1 MSRVDEKPRYVDQT
15 KNVILYRALK
25 SSNIFVQQI
34 VRKLCK
40 MDIKMT
46 AILFE
51 MDYLEEELFL
61 NGYYDEEDLPGINVN
76 SENYLLDQKIRDF
89 GKNFRSKSPEFF
101 ERQMINFC
109 ELLKKLDPSY
119 VTMDQ
124 NGIFDMLYYM
134 RTTLIYSERKDAFEK
149 GKKTALEILK
159 AQGPGIKTDP
169 VGLPASVKRMRFF
182 KSTYPQFE
190 SCYEWEQFCKSL
202 LLRSR
207 TQWVKF
213 CMLSD
218 MGVARME
225 GMPMYDR
232 ANAADIMDKYRIM
245 TNLPNNIGT
254 HLKVYNYSGLILVFW
269 EEKKHLI
276 ILDQSSCDR
285 LRAYSTS
292 FTNFIVYWRDFRQHG
307 DPNIYPVDTCLKKAL
322 SYLNK
327 YTDPCYGN
335 ERDTLARHLHLS
347 FTRFQNMLGE
357 KDAKITCGWEE
368 RDVSLKEE
376 VEKVFPKNDEWFSLC
391 MSFKDSLGERVL
403 YDFMKIYHLLPSP
416 DIDHLKLHENVVGNG
431 PSGTG
436 YDSVFLKK
444 FISFSKSFL
453 LCNMIYQDKKVPS
466 HQTEGEIDITTKTW
480 YKKCMSGEF
489 TLPPQEDWG
498 KAWVRKNFDYQ
509 YTMEFHT
516 LTAQDVTRV
525 VRDKTKYTD
534 RKNTLELTRLDS
546 NEILNAIFNG
556 STMSNGDQPSEWRQR
571 YFSDNSIGENVAVI
585 AGKAENTK
593 PGGVSSHP
601 LKTRE
606 TLSADDCSREILS
619 EMDANLKQIS
629 KYVPGCSQR
638 RDMQQH
644 KEKFYGIA
652 KSLVVHPYYVCAA
665 LSGDIEKWSP
675 HMLREVHSAVQEMFL
690 EMTTCPNPKKAA
702 RIWENLTFITD
713 RRGLKREGH
722 YKYGTVQGWHATLDT
737 LFHCLIL
744 VYFVYDCLE
753 QGIMSKKDAAQNL
766 AMIDDALTKF
776 RIAGN
781 PRSARNK
788 IMRAK
793 ELLTG
798 TYLKLGLKLDPVKTF
813 VSTIKF
819 VYLNEAYMDGAQ
831 VYTASKIFMRMDKDH
846 ARRLSTLPDN
856 METIMSIA
864 ANSSQGG
871 CDPLLAYSFAL
882 WRCVMLVFER
892 KSLYF
897 LQKCSTQQLSAILL
911 APVSI
916 NGFGIRTL
924 VQTHTSGAMDQL
936 AWYTEMA
943 RSACLVLE
951 TKSNGKYMV
960 AMLSQEP
967 NYPSAQ
973 AMAHNPFGYT
983 VSTHVSSQRKII
995 DTFLSSAIERGL
1007 AQPFKS
1013 MVDCYESC
1021 DLEDVWEDL
1030 LSNNFYDAALLEE
1043 VTSNLPSSFLDKVL
1057 KRITGS
1063 ETVAALLPYRKVVV
1077 LKNAVAQADKHN
1089 LSVAYDVV
1097 NSRMKTSLW
1106 EEKIDLL
1113 LRGGSYSF
1121 THGLRQRVLDE
1132 LGYKIMHHTYPCPFS
1147 ILASKGVILPD
1158 AERGRGI
1165 VTVTFESSRLS
1176 STAGS
1181 QCINLYDSLTKI
1193 GGYRSYKSAR
1203 AIKSTEKKNL
1213 IVDPVMECLCNGTS
1227 ALKWAKDSGL
1237 AYTELASL
1245 FTRCWSGETK
1255 LELLDLEFEEHLGS
1269 CRRLS
1274 RRRMRLNHSVMAF
1287 PNTFG
1292 AYRVNL
1298 AAMNYLLSDRKF
1310 MLNQMN
1316 LLVSLKMT
1324 CIIHALMYPSIADLS
1339 FMICFQI
1346 KPSESGT
1353 IMEPYM
1359 LEGEC
1364 SLLKDLAVLP
1374 FVEWDTE
1381 FKKYAQL
1388 AFDPLKMKSIMSKYL
1403 ESGIEEAHAAYNDFL
1418 TEFMYEEMGLDPY
1431 ENIEEDMIDTG
1442 LATEE
1447 VKKGK
1452 RHMDKQDKTEKGE
1465 FETCVMTPNE
1475 IKQCFIAINPPRK
1488 PRSKAIVSEYRKTS
1502 IPPPSDSTRS
1512 FTPKTHSDSC
1522 VRLLMTNM
1530 VTALNSESA
1539 QALLQLEK
1547 LYKRRNVPYEGEEA
1561 MVLVNKIWQ
1570 LLPLKQSN
1578 IAEILT
1584 YLKSRVG
1591 EIEYKDQVTYMFQQ
1605 LGMTGLRM
1613 RESNVDVTQS
1623 VNSFLNRSE
1632 NKSILIGKLSTE
1644 VRRLKKSESEQYNL
1658 FKIYNLHTGKKNE
1671 IQTCVKLMKA
1681 NYTVAIERYK
1691 NSSDW
1696 YLQSSQN
1703 AEDLLE
1709 KERLLAIHL
1718 NKKYKAKVLK
1728 LLSKS
1733 LIEFGYIDASA
1744 VFVKLKDFFIK
1755 VMEEITGLLDVEISE
1770 DFCQMLLSSKVED
1783 LDDILELFK
1792 MASLRVPHSGWEAGS
1807 EAVKEVY
1814 AFFMADVEKTPI
1826 IPIFPKKVRSRQ
1838 GSSSSKTSEF
1848 HSKREHI
1855 SEEALDINEEL
1866 ERELEKLSF
1875 GEGICQ
1881 SAGVA
1886 NSSPGTIMSYLY
1898 ETHSEKIQSLA
1909 GQSKMYVKEYYD
1921 KVTNDRLTWR
1931 IFLNEYFPDLLEL
1944 VPVECEY
1951 FDEPEW
1957 SYSKGELVERF

>member
-15 KNVILYRALK
+15 KNAVLYRALK
-25 SSNIFVQQI
+25 SSNIFIQQI

-40 MDIKMT
+40 MEMEINT
-46 AILFE
+46 ILFE
-51 MDYLEEELFL
+51 MDYIEAESFL
-61 NGYYDEEDLPGINVN
+61 NGFYDDEDLPGINVN
-76 SENYLLDQKIRDF
+76 SESYLLDQKIRDF
-89 GKNFRSKSPEFF
+89 GKNFRSRSPEFF
-101 ERQMINFC
+101 ENQMLNFC
-109 ELLKKLDPSY
+109 RLLKKLDPQH

-134 RTTLIYSERKDAFEK
+134 RTTPIHSERKDTWEK
-149 GKKTALEILK
+149 AKRTTLEILK

-169 VGLPASVKRMRFF
+169 VGLPGSASRMRFF
-182 KSTYPQFE
+182 KNTYPQFE

-225 GMPMYDR
+225 GIPMYDR
-232 ANAADIMDKYRIM
+232 AQAADIMDKYRIM
-245 TNLPNNIGT
+245 TNLLNNIGT

-285 LRAYSTS
+285 LRSYSTS
-292 FTNFIVYWRDFRQHG
+292 FTNFIVYWRDFRPHG
-307 DPNIYPVDTCLKKAL
+307 DPNTYPVDACLNRAL
-322 SYLNK
+322 NYLNK
-327 YTDPCYGN
+327 YTEPYHGN

-357 KDAKITCGWEE
+357 KYAKITCGWEE
-368 RDVSLKEE
+368 RDVNLGEE
-376 VEKVFPKNDEWFSLC
+376 VEKVFPKNNEWFSLC

-416 DIDHLKLHENVVGNG
+416 DIDHLKLHENVVSNG
-431 PSGTG
+431 PS
-436 YDSVFLKK
+436 DVSHDPNFLKK

-453 LCNMIYQDKKVPS
+453 LCNIIYQDKKVPS
-466 HQTEGEIDITTKTW
+466 YRSDAELDITTKTW

-489 TLPPQEDWG
+489 TMPPQEDWG
-498 KAWVRKNFDYQ
+498 KAWVSKNFDYQ
-509 YTMEFHT
+509 CTMEFHT
-516 LTAQDVTRV
+516 LSAQDVTRV
-525 VRDKTKYTD
+525 VRDKEKYTD
-534 RKNTLELTRLDS
+534 RKNTLELTRLDT
-546 NEILNAIFNG
+546 NEILNAIFHG
-556 STMSNGDQPSEWRQR
+556 SAFSNGDTPSEWRQK
-571 YFSDNSIGENVAVI
+571 YFSEIPIGENVAVI

-593 PGGVSSHP
+593 PGGASSHP

-619 EMDANLKQIS
+619 EMDANLKPIS

-675 HMLREVHSAVQEMFL
+675 HMSREVHSAVQEMFL
-690 EMTTCPNPKKAA
+690 EMTTCPDPKRAA
-702 RIWENLTFITD
+702 RIWESLTFITD
-713 RRGLKREGH
+713 RRGLKRQGS
-722 YKYGTVQGWHATLDT
+722 YDYGTVQGWHATLDT

-753 QGIMSKKDAAQNL
+753 QGITSKKDAAQNL

-776 RIAGN
+776 RIAGD
-781 PRSARNK
+781 PRSARNR
-788 IMRAK
+788 IIRAK
-793 ELLTG
+793 GLLTE

-831 VYTASKIFMRMDKDH
+831 VYTASKVFMRMDRDH
-846 ARRLSTLPDN
+846 TRRLSTLPDN

-864 ANSSQGG
+864 SNSSQGG
-871 CDPLLAYSFAL
+871 CDPLLSYSFAL

-892 KSLYF
+892 KSLFF
-897 LQKCSTQQLSAILL
+897 LQDCSVQQLSAIFL
-911 APVSI
+911 APVSL
-916 NGFGIRTL
+916 NGFGVRTL

-936 AWYTEMA
+936 AWYTELA
-943 RSACLVLE
+943 RAACLVTE

-960 AMLSQEP
+960 ALLSQEP
-967 NYPSAQ
+967 SYPSAQ
-973 AMAHNPFGYT
+973 TVAHNPFGYT
-983 VSTHVSSQRKII
+983 VDTHVSSQRKII
-995 DTFLSSAIERGL
+995 DTFLDAALKRGL

-1013 MVDCYESC
+1013 MVECYESC

-1043 VTSNLPSSFLDKVL
+1043 VTANLPSSFLDKVL

-1063 ETVAALLPYRKVVV
+1063 ETVAALLPHRQVLV

-1089 LSVAYDVV
+1089 LSVAHDIVTT
-1097 NSRMKTSLW
+1097 RLRTALW
-1106 EEKIDLL
+1106 EKNTELL
-1113 LRGGSYSF
+1113 LRRGSYSF
-1121 THGLRQRVLDE
+1121 THSLRQKVLDE
-1132 LGYKIMHHTYPCPFS
+1132 LGYKVMHHTYPCPFS

-1158 AERGRGI
+1158 LDKGKGV
-1165 VTVTFESSRLS
+1165 VTVTYESSRLS
-1176 STAGS
+1176 PTAGS
-1181 QCINLYDSLTKI
+1181 QSTNLYDSLTKV
-1193 GGYRSYKSAR
+1193 GGYRSYKSAK

-1213 IVDPVMECLCNGTS
+1213 IIDPIMECLCNGTS

-1245 FTRCWSGETK
+1245 FTKCWSGETK
-1255 LELLDLEFEEHLGS
+1255 LDLLDLEFEEHLGS

-1287 PNTFG
+1287 SNTFG

-1324 CIIHALMYPSIADLS
+1324 CIIHTLMYPSIKDLS
-1339 FMICFQI
+1339 FMMCFQI

-1359 LEGEC
+1359 LEGKCETIEH
-1364 SLLKDLAVLP
+1364 LPVLP

-1388 AFDPLKMKSIMSKYL
+1388 AFDPLKMRSIIGKYL

-1418 TEFMYEEMGLDPY
+1418 TEFMYEEMGMDPY
-1431 ENIEEDMIDTG
+1431 DNVVEDMIDTG
-1442 LATEE
+1442 LATDE
-1447 VKKGK
+1447 VRRGKK
-1452 RHMDKQDKTEKGE
+1452 HMDKQDRAEKNE
-1465 FETCVMTPNE
+1465 FETCAMTPNE
-1475 IKQCFIAINPPRK
+1475 IRQCFIAVNPPRK
-1488 PRSKAIVSEYRKTS
+1488 PRSKAIVDEYRKSS
-1502 IPPPSDSTRS
+1502 IPSPSDSTRS
-1512 FTPKTHSDSC
+1512 FTPKTHADSC
-1522 VRLLMTNM
+1522 VRLLITNM
-1530 VTALNSESA
+1530 VTSLTSESA
-1539 QALLQLEK
+1539 RIILQLEK
-1547 LYKRRNVPYEGEEA
+1547 LYKRQNVPYEGEEA
-1561 MVLVNKIWQ
+1561 MALVNRVWQ
-1570 LLPLKQSN
+1570 LLPLKQTN

-1591 EIEYKDQVTYMFQQ
+1591 EMEYKDQVIYMLQQ
-1605 LGMTGLRM
+1605 LGMTGM
-1613 RESNVDVTQS
+1613 RLKESNVDVTQA

-1632 NKSILIGKLSTE
+1632 NKSILIGKLSHE
-1644 VRRLKKSESEQYNL
+1644 VIGLKKSESGQYNL
-1658 FKIYNLHTGKKNE
+1658 FKIYNLHTGKRNE
-1671 IQTCVKLMKA
+1671 AQTCVRLMKA
-1681 NYTVAIERYK
+1681 TYTVAIERYK
-1691 NSSDW
+1691 NTSEW
-1696 YLQSSQN
+1696 YLSRSQD
-1703 AEDLLE
+1703 AEDPVE
-1709 KERLLAIHL
+1709 KASLFTTHM

-1728 LLSKS
+1728 LLSKC
-1733 LIEFGYIDASA
+1733 LLELGYIDTNAL
-1744 VFVKLKDFFIK
+1744 FTKLRDFLIK
-1755 VMEEITGLLDVEISE
+1755 VMHEVASLSDVSLSE
-1770 DFCQMLLSSKVED
+1770 DLCQKVLSAKIED
-1783 LDDILELFK
+1783 LEDILEVFRIAK
-1792 MASLRVPHSGWEAGS
+1792 EAVPHSGWEAGT

-1814 AFFMADVEKTPI
+1814 AYFMSDVEKTPI

-1838 GSSSSKTSEF
+1838 GSSSSRTSDLHLKQE
-1848 HSKREHI
+1848 SI
-1855 SEEALDINEEL
+1855 SEKELDIESEL
-1866 ERELEKLSF
+1866 DKLTF
-1875 GEGICQ
+1875 GVGICQ
-1881 SAGVA
+1881 SLEV
-1886 NSSPGTIMSYLY
+1886 SKSPPGIVMSYLY
-1898 ETHSEKIQSLA
+1898 ELYPDKIQELSLQK
-1909 GQSKMYVKEYYD
+1909 GMYVKEYYD
-1921 KVTNDRLTWR
+1921 QVTKDRLSWLK
-1931 IFLNEYFPDLLEL
+1931 FLTEHFSDLKVF
-1944 VPVECEY
+1944 VPVECEF

-1957 SYSKGELVERF
+1957 SFSKGELVERF